1 MCIHGEVYLSPV
13 VCRLRGDIGRLG
25 KVTVLTH
32 ISEEY
37 PAIAVAGL
45 GKKNANFSDVEY
57 LDEEAENI
65 RIATGV
71 GARELIKVGVKEV
84 PMTSFNINVRIFL
97 DEGYDTMFTLNR
109 GKSKVFCL
117 WEETFSH
124 THVLNISWPLAS
136 FSITGEILSV

>member
-1 MCIHGEVYLSPV
+1 MEKYKVYLLPIV
-13 VCRLRGDIGRLG
+13 YRLRGDIGRLG

-45 GKKNANFSDVEY
+45 GKKNANFNDVEY

-84 PMTSFNINVRIFL
+84 SMSNVNNINV
-97 DEGYDTMFTLNR
+97 FT
-109 GKSKVFCL
+109 
-117 WEETFSH
+117 
-124 THVLNISWPLAS
+124 VLVYCVVLP
-136 FSITGEILSV
+136 

>member
-1 MCIHGEVYLSPV
+1 MENHKVYLLPV

-25 KVTVLTH
+25 KVTILTN

-45 GKKNANFSDVEY
+45 GKKNANFNDEEY

-84 PMTSFNINVRIFL
+84 SMSIVNRNVFR
-97 DEGYDTMFTLNR
+97 
-109 GKSKVFCL
+109 
-117 WEETFSH
+117 
-124 THVLNISWPLAS
+124 VLVYCVVLPL
-136 FSITGEILSV
+136 